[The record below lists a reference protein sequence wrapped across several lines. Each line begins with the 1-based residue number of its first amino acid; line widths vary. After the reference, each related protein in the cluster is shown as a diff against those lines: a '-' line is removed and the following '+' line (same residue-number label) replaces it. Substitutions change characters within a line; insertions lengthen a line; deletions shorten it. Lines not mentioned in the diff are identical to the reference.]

1 MGEWYFCKSDIH
13 SRGFSHAGNNIFP
26 RWEFYFPTLGK
37 SASGALGEVEGHLV
51 VLKLRFLRAAEA
63 HDDVDDL
70 LLLAGRQLP
79 LAMMVAVVGAG
90 TLTEVGLH
98 TAAGSSTQMTGK
110 IVVESAEAPRHPYR
124 LHLAEQRALAV
135 AQGMGVDAAT
145 DETVGGDMGACH
157 IVDAP
162 LVHGALLVEAA
173 GVVGRNHVCVEL
185 IFIHSI
191 LFYTLQRYKKKFNY
205 ASDYIQKL
213 WSEMLNFGNICH
225 HCTLSAPT

>member
-1 MGEWYFCKSDIH
+1 MQ
-13 SRGFSHAGNNIFP
+13 
-26 RWEFYFPTLGK
+26 GK
-37 SASGALGEVEGHLV
+37 AVSETSAEIEAQLIMF
-51 VLKLRFLRAAEA
+51 KLWFLRAAQA
-63 HDDVDDL
+63 HNDVEDL
-70 LLLAGRQLP
+70 ALLAGRQLP

-90 TLTEVGLH
+90 TLAEVGLH

-110 IVVESAEAPRHPYR
+110 IVVESAEAPRHPHR

-145 DETVGGDMGACH
+145 DEAVGGDMGACH

-173 GVVGRNHVCVEL
+173 GVVGRNHVSVEL
-185 IFIHSI
+185 IFIHSL

-205 ASDYIQKL
+205 ASDYSQKL
-213 WSEMLNFGNICH
+213 GSEMLNFGNICH